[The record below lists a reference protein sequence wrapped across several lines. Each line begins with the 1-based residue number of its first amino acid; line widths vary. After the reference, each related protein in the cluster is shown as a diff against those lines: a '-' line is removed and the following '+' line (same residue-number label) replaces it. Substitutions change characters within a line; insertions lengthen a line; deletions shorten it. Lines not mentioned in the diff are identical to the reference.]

1 MLMKNH
7 RLVTTDYPIQDTHP
21 NLVVERNKSEEG
33 VGRWV
38 LEQKYMYLCKYIDAA
53 RAATILWPN
62 RVYIDPFCGPG
73 RIQVRGESF
82 TRPNGA
88 MSAWLQSNR
97 SRSPFTKLLIGDIDP
112 GRVSA
117 CCDRLVAQGASVLP
131 FVGPAEET
139 VKQMVAAVPSGSL
152 CLVYVDPYNLELLN
166 YGMIQELAK
175 LKRADFVFHFSTMDL
190 TRNIDQE
197 LERGRFNKVAP
208 GWQTRADQASKSNL
222 LSIFFQYWQELIVE
236 LGYECSE
243 AMPLITNDKNS
254 CIYNL
259 VFFAKHDLPR
269 RLWGDVA
276 RGPNKEL
283 F

>member
-1 MLMKNH
+1 MINH
-7 RLVTTDYPIQDTHP
+7 RLVTTDFPIPDTHP
-21 NLVVERNKSEEG
+21 ELDIERAKNDFG

-38 LEQKYMYLCKYIDAA
+38 VEKKYMYLCKYIDAA
-53 RAATILWPN
+53 RAASKRWPN

-73 RIQVRGESF
+73 RIQVRDEVF

-88 MSAWLQSNR
+88 LTAWLQSIK
-97 SRSPFTKLLIGDIDP
+97 SKSPFTKLLIGDIDP
-112 GRVSA
+112 RRVHA
-117 CCDRLVAQGASVLP
+117 CYERLVAQGANVTS
-131 FVGPAEET
+131 FIGRAEDT

-175 LKRADFVFHFSTMDL
+175 LKHVDFVFHFSTMDL
-190 TRNIDQE
+190 TRNIDHE
-197 LERGRFNKVAP
+197 LERGRFNRVAP
-208 GWQTRADQASKSNL
+208 GWQDRADQASKSSL
-222 LSIFFQYWQELIVE
+222 FSIFFQHWKELIVD

-243 AMPLITNDKNS
+243 SMPLITNDRNTGL
-254 CIYNL
+254 YNL

-276 RGPNKEL
+276 RGPNQEL